1 MANDRAV
8 VAVDVGGTT
17 MKAGILGPNGLY
29 ELRRVPSERDRGPDA
44 VLDILVS
51 VVTRLL
57 ARCGALG
64 IEAAGVGVVVPG
76 IVDDR
81 GVGRFSVTMGWR
93 DLPIGDRLRES
104 VALPVFV
111 GHDVRAGA
119 VAEAAFGAAADARTS
134 LFLPIGTG
142 ISAAVIR
149 DGVII
154 TGDTFQ
160 AGELGQVLV
169 AAPAVGAPDGVDPL
183 VTLER
188 TSSARGIAERYARA
202 AGFPVD
208 SIGAEAVAAALS
220 DGDARAAA
228 VWNEA
233 IDRLAAVL
241 ASAVTVVDPGV
252 VVLGGGLSRAGAALV
267 DPLVAALQ
275 SYLPWRVSP
284 RVTTATFA
292 DDAGFVGCA
301 ICAWQQAA
309 DLDIADLAAVLGSDG
324 WRTPLTTVPSETR
337 SVSR

>member
-1 MANDRAV
+1 MASDRAV

-29 ELRRVPSERDRGPDA
+29 ELRRVPSERERGPDA
-44 VLDILVS
+44 VLDILVG

-57 ARCGALG
+57 ARCDEL
-64 IEAAGVGVVVPG
+64 EVDPAGVGVVVPG
-76 IVDDR
+76 IVDDG

-93 DLPIGDRLRES
+93 DLPIGDRLRGAVS
-104 VALPVFV
+104 MPVFV

-119 VAEAAFGAAADARTS
+119 VAESAFGAAADERTS

-142 ISAAVIR
+142 ISAAIIR
-149 DGVII
+149 DGVIVA
-154 TGDTFQ
+154 GDTFQ

-169 AAPAVGAPDGVDPL
+169 AAPAVGARDGVEPL
-183 VTLER
+183 VTLEES
-188 TSSARGIAERYARA
+188 SSARGIAERYARA
-202 AGFPVD
+202 AGIPFD
-208 SIGAEAVAAALS
+208 SVGADVVAAALS
-220 DGDARAAA
+220 RGDARAAA

-252 VVLGGGLSRAGAALV
+252 VVLGGGLSRAGATLV

-301 ICAWQQAA
+301 ICAWHQAA

-324 WRTPLTTVPSETR
+324 WRTQLAPAV
-337 SVSR
+337 V

>member
-44 VLDILVS
+44 VLDILVG

-57 ARCGALG
+57 ARCGELG

-76 IVDDR
+76 IVDDD

-93 DLPIGDRLRES
+93 DLPIGDRLREA
-104 VALPVFV
+104 VAAPVFV

-119 VAEAAFGAAADARTS
+119 VAEAAFGAAADERTS
-134 LFLPIGTG
+134 LFLPIGTA
-142 ISAAVIR
+142 ISAAIIR
-149 DGVII
+149 GGVIVA
-154 TGDTFQ
+154 GDTFQ

-169 AAPAVGAPDGVDPL
+169 AAPAVGARDGVDPL
-183 VTLER
+183 VTLEES
-188 TSSARGIAERYARA
+188 SSARGIAERYARA
-202 AGFPVD
+202 AGIPFD
-208 SIGAEAVAAALS
+208 SVGADAVAAALS
-220 DGDARAAA
+220 LGDARAAA

-241 ASAVTVVDPGV
+241 ASAVAVVDPGV

-267 DPLVAALQ
+267 DPLVIALQ

-301 ICAWQQAA
+301 ICAWHQAA

-324 WRTPLTTVPSETR
+324 WRTQLAMVPTETR
-337 SVSR
+337 SV